1 LLKKTKCSWSDI
13 VKYVRV
19 VHISTRKHKLVVVR
33 IYKPTISRSTIFMY
47 PPVVYKGD
55 KKFGMK

>member
-1 LLKKTKCSWSDI
+1 VKK
-13 VKYVRV
+13 VRV
-19 VHISTRKHKLVVVR
+19 VHITTTKHKVVVIT

-47 PPVVYKGD
+47 PLVVYKGA

>member
-1 LLKKTKCSWSDI
+1 MFMDRYCEK
-13 VKYVRV
+13 VRV
-19 VHISTRKHKLVVVR
+19 VHITTTKHKVVVVT

-47 PPVVYKGD
+47 PPVVYKGH